1 MGGFEFNSIITI
13 FHLLVVLFLVD
24 HNVSIDEQIIEEEK
38 LPILGNINC
47 ELHGP
52 NMSKTDLHLGFGFF
66 LHAFV
71 KTPSPTNTR
80 PEGMK
85 AVSKIESFHLA
96 RREVGRK
103 CQSIPPPGQSGEHL
117 PRSSLHRETT
127 LKFLDNNIVPFPKL
141 SGA

>member
-1 MGGFEFNSIITI
+1 
-13 FHLLVVLFLVD
+13 
-24 HNVSIDEQIIEEEK
+24 
-38 LPILGNINC
+38 
-47 ELHGP
+47 
-52 NMSKTDLHLGFGFF
+52 MSKTDLHLGFGFF